1 MAQHF
6 VMKIIGSL
14 INWIS
19 GLIDIQIN
27 GGFGVDF
34 SYDIVD
40 AESAERCIG
49 KVAKGL
55 LAHGEKI
62 LEYVCV

>member
-1 MAQHF
+1 
-6 VMKIIGSL
+6 
-14 INWIS
+14 
-19 GLIDIQIN
+19 LIDLQIN

-55 LAHGEKI
+55 LAHGEMFAI
-62 LEYVCV
+62 